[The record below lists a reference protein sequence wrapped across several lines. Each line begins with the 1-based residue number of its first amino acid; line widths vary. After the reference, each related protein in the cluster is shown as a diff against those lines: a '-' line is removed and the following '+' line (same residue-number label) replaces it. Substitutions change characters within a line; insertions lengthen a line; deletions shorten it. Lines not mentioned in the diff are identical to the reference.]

1 MRTILHKVLL
11 CLILVLCVL
20 LKPTLAAGSAGFSLT
35 CKGISTSRHIFSIF
49 VMPGETVSL
58 RLHKIKAANEI
69 AVRSE
74 LGCTRRSA
82 EEVVFHAPAA
92 AGVYPC
98 TFYRTQPSD
107 SIRLQVFVLTP
118 YLGTEKLEGYQ
129 IGFYPSRVMQT
140 LTHHAMPTGFIR
152 VTKEMESVYLSPHFQ
167 VAQFL
172 CKQPGDHPKFLC
184 LQEKLLHK
192 LELIIDHLALKGFD
206 CPTLAIL
213 SGFRTPAYN
222 KAIGNVP
229 YSWHCWGGA
238 ADIFVDRDGNGNMD
252 DLNRDGR
259 CDLLDAEQLRDWIE
273 AWSREPVFASLLG
286 GLARYRRTHS
296 HGPFVHVDVRGSAA
310 SWGE

>member
-1 MRTILHKVLL
+1 MRSILNKVLL
-11 CLILVLCVL
+11 SLILL
-20 LKPTLAAGSAGFSLT
+20 LWVPREPALAAGSAGFSLT

-58 RLHKIKAANEI
+58 RLHRIKAGGEI

-92 AGVYPC
+92 PGVYPC

-118 YLGTEKLEGYQ
+118 YVGAEKLEGYQ
-129 IGFYPSRVMQT
+129 IGSYPSRVMQT
-140 LTHHAMPTGFIR
+140 LTHHATPAGFIR
-152 VTKEMESVYLSPHFQ
+152 VTKEMESMRLSPHFQ
-167 VAQFL
+167 VGQFL
-172 CKQPGDHPKFLC
+172 CKQPGDYPKYLYV
-184 LQEKLLHK
+184 QEKLLHK
-192 LELIIDHLALKGFD
+192 LELILDHLALKGFV

-238 ADIFVDRDGNGNMD
+238 ADIFVDRDGTMD

-259 CDLLDAEQLRDWIE
+259 CDLVDAEQLRAWIE

-310 SWGE
+310 SWGD

>member
-1 MRTILHKVLL
+1 MRSIPNKVLL
-11 CLILVLCVL
+11 CLILL
-20 LKPTLAAGSAGFSLT
+20 LTVPRQTALAAGSAGFLLT
-35 CKGISTSRHIFSIF
+35 CKGISTSRHIFSVF

-58 RLHKIKAANEI
+58 RLHTIKAGDEI

-82 EEVVFHAPAA
+82 EEIVFNAPAA

-98 TFYRTQPSD
+98 TFYRTQPPD

-118 YLGTEKLEGYQ
+118 YLGMEKLENYQ
-129 IGFYPSRVMQT
+129 LGSYPSRVMQT
-140 LTHHAMPTGFIR
+140 LTHHATPAGFIR
-152 VTKEMESVYLSPHFQ
+152 VTQEMESMRLSPHFQ
-167 VAQFL
+167 LGQFL
-172 CKQPGDHPKFLC
+172 CKQPGDFPKYLYV
-184 LQEKLLHK
+184 QEKLLHK
-192 LELIIDHLALKGFD
+192 LELIIDHLALKGFV

-238 ADIFVDRDGNGNMD
+238 ADIFVDRDGNGTMD
-252 DLNRDGR
+252 DLNRDGH
-259 CDLLDAEQLRDWIE
+259 CDLVDAEQLRDWIE

>member
-1 MRTILHKVLL
+1 M
-11 CLILVLCVL
+11 
-20 LKPTLAAGSAGFSLT
+20 AGGSAGFSLT
-35 CKGISTSRHIFSIF
+35 CKGINTSRRIFSIF

-58 RLHKIKAANEI
+58 RLHKSKAEDEI
-69 AVRSE
+69 QMRSE
-74 LGCTRRSA
+74 LCCTRRSVD
-82 EEVVFHAPAA
+82 EVVFHAPAA
-92 AGVYPC
+92 PGVYPC
-98 TFYRTQPSD
+98 TFYRAQPPD
-107 SIRLQVFVLTP
+107 SIQLQVFVLTP
-118 YLGTEKLEGYQ
+118 YDGTEQLEGCQ

-140 LTHHAMPTGFIR
+140 LTHHKTPAGFIR
-152 VTKEMESVYLSPHFQ
+152 VTKEMACMHLSPHFQ

-172 CKQPGDHPKFLC
+172 CKQPGDDPKFLC
-184 LQEKLLHK
+184 LQETLLHK
-192 LELIIDHLALKGFD
+192 LELILDHLALQGCV

-238 ADIFVDRDGNGNMD
+238 ADIFVDRDGNGHMD